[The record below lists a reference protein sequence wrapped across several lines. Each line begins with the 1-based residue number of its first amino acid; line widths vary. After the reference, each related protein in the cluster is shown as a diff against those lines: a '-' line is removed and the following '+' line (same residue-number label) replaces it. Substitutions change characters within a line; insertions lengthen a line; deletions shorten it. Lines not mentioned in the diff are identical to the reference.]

1 MTTSVAQ
8 DAARQVEE
16 LLDFFRLAE
25 QPFSLS
31 PDPRFLYHTENHL
44 IAFTRCRQNIV
55 QRQGLS
61 VVVGDVGTGKST
73 VARRLFLDFTHDEV
87 ASEYA
92 TRFVKNAS
100 NWTTSNKMIQALSD
114 EFGCPPRRS
123 EGAQWAEFESHV
135 QGLAAEGI
143 NVVLLIDEAQSI
155 PKKVLIRLR
164 ELLNFEADSVKFIQI
179 VLLGTLELRA
189 TLQDQAVRPLRS
201 RIAGGIATLAPLAL
215 DELREAI
222 KFRVTVAGRTKP
234 LFNDECYPL
243 IHAASEG
250 VLRDAVDISRNA
262 LHLAFE
268 DRESVISPTT
278 VSLAVDGFDKAA
290 AQDNG

>member
-1 MTTSVAQ
+1 MSTSVAI
-8 DAARQVEE
+8 DAERQSEE

-44 IAFTRCRQNIV
+44 TAFVRCRQNIV

-73 VARRLFLDFTHDEV
+73 VARRLFLDFTHDDV
-87 ASEYA
+87 GPKYA

-114 EFGCPPRRS
+114 EFGCASRRS

-135 QGLAAEGI
+135 QNLAIQGV
-143 NVVLLIDEAQSI
+143 NVVLLIDEAQTI

-164 ELLNFEADSVKFIQI
+164 ELLNFEADSIKFIQV
-179 VLLGTLELRA
+179 VLLGTLELRS
-189 TLQDQAVRPLRS
+189 TLQDQALRPLRS
-201 RIAGGIATLAPLAL
+201 RIAGGIATLAPLDL
-215 DELREAI
+215 SDLTSAI

-234 LFNDECYPL
+234 LFTEECYPL
-243 IHAASEG
+243 IHDASEG
-250 VLRDAVDISRNA
+250 VLRDAVDICRSA
-262 LHLAFE
+262 LQLAYDDQE
-268 DRESVISPTT
+268 TLISPTT
-278 VSLAVDGFDKAA
+278 ISLAIDGFDKS
-290 AQDNG
+290 

>member
-1 MTTSVAQ
+1 MSTSVAI
-8 DAARQVEE
+8 DAERQSEE

-44 IAFTRCRQNIV
+44 TAFVRCRQNIV

-73 VARRLFLDFTHDEV
+73 VARRLFLDFTHDDV
-87 ASEYA
+87 GPKYA

-114 EFGCPPRRS
+114 EFGCSSRRS

-135 QGLAAEGI
+135 QNLAIQGV
-143 NVVLLIDEAQSI
+143 NVVLLIDEAQTI

-164 ELLNFEADSVKFIQI
+164 ELLNFEADSIKFIQV
-179 VLLGTLELRA
+179 VLLGTLELRS
-189 TLQDQAVRPLRS
+189 TLQDQALRPLRS
-201 RIAGGIATLAPLAL
+201 RIAGGIATLAPLDL
-215 DELREAI
+215 NDLTSAI

-234 LFNDECYPL
+234 LFAEECYPL
-243 IHAASEG
+243 IHDASEG
-250 VLRDAVDISRNA
+250 VLRDAVDICRSA
-262 LHLAFE
+262 LQLAYDDQE
-268 DRESVISPTT
+268 TVISPTT
-278 VSLAVDGFDKAA
+278 ISLAIDGFDKS
-290 AQDNG
+290 

>member
-1 MTTSVAQ
+1 MTSSVAYT
-8 DAARQVEE
+8 AERQVEE
-16 LLDFFRLAE
+16 LLEFYRLAE

-55 QRQGLS
+55 QHQGLS

-73 VARRLFLDFTHDEV
+73 VARRLFLDFTHEDV
-87 ASEYA
+87 SPTYA

-114 EFGCPPRRS
+114 EFNCPSRRS
-123 EGAQWAEFESHV
+123 EGAQWAEFEQHV
-135 QGLAAEGI
+135 QTLAAEGV

-155 PKKVLIRLR
+155 PKRVLIRLR
-164 ELLNFEADSVKFIQI
+164 ELLNFEGDSVKFIQI

-189 TLQDQAVRPLRS
+189 TLQDQALRPLRS
-201 RIAGGIATLAPLAL
+201 RIAGGIATLAPL
-215 DELREAI
+215 DFDDLREAI

-234 LFNDECYPL
+234 LFDDECYGL
-243 IHAASEG
+243 VHAASEG
-250 VLRDAVDISRNA
+250 VLRDAIDICRGA
-262 LHLAFE
+262 LQLAFE
-268 DRESVISPTT
+268 DREPVISATT
-278 VSLAVDGFDKAA
+278 VSLAVDGYDKAHE
-290 AQDNG
+290 NG

>member
-1 MTTSVAQ
+1 MTSSVAY
-8 DAARQVEE
+8 DAERQVEE

-73 VARRLFLDFTHDEV
+73 VARRLFLDFTHEDV
-87 ASEYA
+87 APTYA

-100 NWTTSNKMIQALSD
+100 NWTTSNKMIQTLSE
-114 EFGCPPRRS
+114 EFACPPRRS
-123 EGAQWAEFESHV
+123 EGAQWAEFEQHV
-135 QGLAAEGI
+135 QSLAADGV

-164 ELLNFEADSVKFIQI
+164 ELLNFEADSVKFIQV
-179 VLLGTLELRA
+179 VLLGTLELRT
-189 TLQDQAVRPLRS
+189 TLQDQALRPLRS
-201 RIAGGIATLAPLAL
+201 RIAGGIATLAPL
-215 DELREAI
+215 DFDDLRDAI

-234 LFNDECYPL
+234 LFEDECYQL
-243 IHAASEG
+243 VHEASEG
-250 VLRDAVDISRNA
+250 VLRDAIDICRSA
-262 LHLAFE
+262 LQLAFE
-268 DRESVISPTT
+268 EREQLISTTSIGVAIAGYDRGTDD
-278 VSLAVDGFDKAA
+278 DG
-290 AQDNG
+290 

>member
-1 MTTSVAQ
+1 MTSSVAYT
-8 DAARQVEE
+8 AERQVEE
-16 LLDFFRLAE
+16 LLEFYRLAE

-73 VARRLFLDFTHDEV
+73 VARRLFLDFTHEDV
-87 ASEYA
+87 AQTYA

-100 NWTTSNKMIQALSD
+100 NWTTSNKMIQTLSD
-114 EFGCPPRRS
+114 EFDCPSRRS
-123 EGAQWAEFESHV
+123 EGAQWAEFEQHV
-135 QGLAAEGI
+135 QTLASQGV

-155 PKKVLIRLR
+155 PKRVLIRLR
-164 ELLNFEADSVKFIQI
+164 ELLNFEGDSVKFIQV

-189 TLQDQAVRPLRS
+189 TLQDQALRPLRS
-201 RIAGGIATLAPLAL
+201 RIAGGIATLAPLDF

-234 LFNDECYPL
+234 LFDDDCYAL
-243 IHAASEG
+243 IHGASEG
-250 VLRDAVDISRNA
+250 VLRDAIDICRSA
-262 LHLAFE
+262 LQIAFE
-268 DRESVISPTT
+268 EREPIISATS
-278 VSLAVDGFDKAA
+278 VSLAVDGYDKGHA
-290 AQDNG
+290 DE